1 VPGRRVALHEL
12 SRPAVRL
19 VHGPRE
25 GRPDQHR
32 AGDAAPDRRADL
44 LPAVQQ
50 MGGPDRLRERLPAVH
65 DPDPRLVDA
74 EHPCRPAGE
83 LARPG
88 RERRA
93 EFHEGGASPHHPGTR
108 RSVRLHVRPHV
119 GRLHHARAPRGEAE
133 HDAGLDRSGS
143 VRHVREPAGRRRD
156 LVPDGPGLRCG
167 VHRDLPDAPVQGRMS
182 ARRQG
187 WVLGVYTAFVFAFL
201 FVPVLMVVLFSFNK
215 TSSFTF
221 PFHGWSLQW
230 YRSVFSSPD
239 YRSAILASLRVAL
252 VTVAIVTVIGTLAAI
267 AVTRYAPRG
276 RETLRSILLV
286 PAALP
291 GLFLGIALLSL
302 FIRTKT
308 DLSLGTAAVGHV
320 IYTLPYFFLVA
331 SSRLL
336 RFDPMLEESARD
348 LGASSF
354 TTFRKVTL
362 P

>member
-1 VPGRRVALHEL
+1 
-12 SRPAVRL
+12 
-19 VHGPRE
+19 
-25 GRPDQHR
+25 
-32 AGDAAPDRRADL
+32 
-44 LPAVQQ
+44 
-50 MGGPDRLRERLPAVH
+50 
-65 DPDPRLVDA
+65 
-74 EHPCRPAGE
+74 
-83 LARPG
+83 
-88 RERRA
+88 
-93 EFHEGGASPHHPGTR
+93 
-108 RSVRLHVRPHV
+108 
-119 GRLHHARAPRGEAE
+119 
-133 HDAGLDRSGS
+133 
-143 VRHVREPAGRRRD
+143 
-156 LVPDGPGLRCG
+156 
-167 VHRDLPDAPVQGRMS
+167 MS

-308 DLSLGTAAVGHV
+308 DLSIGTAAVGHV

-362 P
+362 PIIAPALIAGALVVFSLSWDEVLITFFTIGSQNTLPLLIYSKVKQASDPSINAISTLLLTGSLVFIVGVRRFVVDLRS

>member
-1 VPGRRVALHEL
+1 
-12 SRPAVRL
+12 
-19 VHGPRE
+19 
-25 GRPDQHR
+25 
-32 AGDAAPDRRADL
+32 
-44 LPAVQQ
+44 
-50 MGGPDRLRERLPAVH
+50 
-65 DPDPRLVDA
+65 
-74 EHPCRPAGE
+74 
-83 LARPG
+83 
-88 RERRA
+88 
-93 EFHEGGASPHHPGTR
+93 
-108 RSVRLHVRPHV
+108 
-119 GRLHHARAPRGEAE
+119 
-133 HDAGLDRSGS
+133 
-143 VRHVREPAGRRRD
+143 
-156 LVPDGPGLRCG
+156 
-167 VHRDLPDAPVQGRMS
+167 MS

-187 WVLGVYTAFVFAFL
+187 WVLAVYTAFVFAFL

-215 TSSFTF
+215 TASFTF

-239 YRSAILASLRVAL
+239 YRSAIFASLKVAL

-267 AVTRYAPRG
+267 AVTRYASRA
-276 RETLRSILLV
+276 RETLRSIFLV

-320 IYTLPYFFLVA
+320 VYTLPYFFLVA

-348 LGASSF
+348 LGASWF

-362 P
+362 PIIAPALIAGALVVFSLSWDEVLITFFTVGSQNTLPLLIYSKVKQASDPSINAISTLLLTGSLVFIVGVRRFVVDLQS

>member
-1 VPGRRVALHEL
+1 
-12 SRPAVRL
+12 
-19 VHGPRE
+19 
-25 GRPDQHR
+25 
-32 AGDAAPDRRADL
+32 
-44 LPAVQQ
+44 
-50 MGGPDRLRERLPAVH
+50 
-65 DPDPRLVDA
+65 
-74 EHPCRPAGE
+74 
-83 LARPG
+83 
-88 RERRA
+88 
-93 EFHEGGASPHHPGTR
+93 
-108 RSVRLHVRPHV
+108 
-119 GRLHHARAPRGEAE
+119 
-133 HDAGLDRSGS
+133 
-143 VRHVREPAGRRRD
+143 
-156 LVPDGPGLRCG
+156 
-167 VHRDLPDAPVQGRMS
+167 MS

-308 DLSLGTAAVGHV
+308 DLSIGTAAVGHV

-362 P
+362 PIIAPALIAGALVVFSLSWDEVLITFFTIGSQNTLPLLIYSKVKQASDPSINAISTLLLTGSLVFIVGVRKFVVELQP

>member
-1 VPGRRVALHEL
+1 
-12 SRPAVRL
+12 
-19 VHGPRE
+19 
-25 GRPDQHR
+25 
-32 AGDAAPDRRADL
+32 
-44 LPAVQQ
+44 
-50 MGGPDRLRERLPAVH
+50 
-65 DPDPRLVDA
+65 
-74 EHPCRPAGE
+74 
-83 LARPG
+83 
-88 RERRA
+88 
-93 EFHEGGASPHHPGTR
+93 
-108 RSVRLHVRPHV
+108 
-119 GRLHHARAPRGEAE
+119 
-133 HDAGLDRSGS
+133 
-143 VRHVREPAGRRRD
+143 
-156 LVPDGPGLRCG
+156 
-167 VHRDLPDAPVQGRMS
+167 MS

-187 WVLGVYTAFVFAFL
+187 WVLAVYTAFVFAFL

-215 TSSFTF
+215 TASFTF

-239 YRSAILASLRVAL
+239 YRSAISASLKVAL

-267 AVTRYAPRG
+267 AVTRYASRA
-276 RETLRSILLV
+276 RETLRSIFLV

-320 IYTLPYFFLVA
+320 VYTLPYFFLVA

-348 LGASSF
+348 LGASWF

-362 P
+362 PIIAPALIAGALVVFSLSWDEVLITFFTVGSQNTLPLLIYSKVKQASDPSINAISTLLLTGSLVFIVGVRRFVVDLRS